1 MGSEIERV
9 AVVGA
14 GVIGS
19 GWAARFLG
27 AGLDVDA
34 WDPAPDARSK
44 AFAAIDAAWP
54 AMARR
59 GMAAG
64 REPLAADLSRAARGL
79 CGRRRFR
86 PGKRAGA

>member
-27 AGLDVDA
+27 AGLDV
-34 WDPAPDARSK
+34 
-44 AFAAIDAAWP
+44 AAWEGDRSTTSERS
-54 AMARR
+54 ANYFFLTFCVSAE
-59 GMAAG
+59 AATD
-64 REPLAADLSRAARGL
+64 LASLLAFGS
-79 CGRRRFR
+79 
-86 PGKRAGA
+86 

>member
-34 WDPAPDARSK
+34 WDPAPDARS
-44 AFAAIDAAWP
+44 
-54 AMARR
+54 
-59 GMAAG
+59 
-64 REPLAADLSRAARGL
+64 
-79 CGRRRFR
+79 
-86 PGKRAGA
+86 